1 MTNLNLLL
9 DWSATTD
16 GKEVTARERIS
27 RLNKLIAGGFN
38 LKLSEAG
45 ITIAELAI
53 EILKTININKRE

>member
-9 DWSATTD
+9 DWSATTN
-16 GKEVTARERIS
+16 GKVVSTEQRIN

-38 LKLSEAG
+38 LKLDLAG

-53 EILKTININKRE
+53 EILKTIKTNERE